1 MPSGSTVFV
10 DTNVLLY
17 AQDPRN
23 ADRQEAARAWLTMC
37 WQSQRGRIS
46 TQVLNELYANLRK
59 VAPSLS
65 VSDARAVVVR
75 YRAWAP
81 MAVDDATVDVA
92 WSVQD
97 RCSMSFWDALIVAAA
112 QVQGCAFVLSE
123 DMQHEQRID
132 SVQIINP
139 FLVGPELLDRPA

>member
-1 MPSGSTVFV
+1 
-10 DTNVLLY
+10 
-17 AQDPRN
+17 
-23 ADRQEAARAWLTMC
+23 
-37 WQSQRGRIS
+37 
-46 TQVLNELYANLRK
+46 
-59 VAPSLS
+59 
-65 VSDARAVVVR
+65 
-75 YRAWAP
+75 